1 METNYDPGLTKLTG
15 AVSRRT
21 ALHGLGAAGIAAGLG
36 LASPHRTL
44 AGQASTEMMIEPE
57 AGSWKTWIL
66 ESGDQLRPEAPP
78 DQAATQDELTK
89 HQSMSTDR
97 ASDAPDSISSFDTA
111 SSVAAWNEVAMQQTK
126 AATYG

>member
-1 METNYDPGLTKLTG
+1 METNYDPRLTILTG

-66 ESGDQLRPEAPP
+66 ESGDQFRPDAPP
-78 DQAATQDELTK
+78 DETATQDELTQAQR
-89 HQSMSTDR
+89 HGGRPRCRR
-97 ASDAPDSISSFDTA
+97 AGPHLLLGCRLSWLPL
-111 SSVAAWNEVAMQQTK
+111 E
-126 AATYG
+126 